1 MSEIFA
7 FHFGV
12 PTLGFHLGCPSFGFQ
27 LWGSWG
33 STFGALRWVSH
44 LRVPALGSLWF
55 HLGAPPWRSTLR
67 SPPWGSTLGVPPF
80 GFSHGVPGVPP
91 WGSNWAFHF
100 GGPTLEFY
108 TGGPTFGSSLGSW
121 GSTLGFHLGG
131 PTFGFHALGFLWPWG
146 VPPLCSSHLGVPLW
160 GVSPWGSTQ
169 GVPPLGSSLGV
180 PKVPP

>member
-108 TGGPTFGSSLGSW
+108 SVHWGSHLWFQPGFMGFHLGVPPWGSHLWVPCLRVPVALGGPTFVFQPPWRPTLGGLTLGFHPGGPTFGL
-121 GSTLGFHLGG
+121 
-131 PTFGFHALGFLWPWG
+131 
-146 VPPLCSSHLGVPLW
+146 
-160 GVSPWGSTQ
+160 
-169 GVPPLGSSLGV
+169 
-180 PKVPP
+180 